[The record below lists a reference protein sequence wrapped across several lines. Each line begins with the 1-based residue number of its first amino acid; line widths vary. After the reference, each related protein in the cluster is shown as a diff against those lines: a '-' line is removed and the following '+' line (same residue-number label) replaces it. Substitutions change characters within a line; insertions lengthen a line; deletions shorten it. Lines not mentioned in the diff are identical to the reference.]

1 MPTDSPRLCR
11 RTARKPRSL
20 QLRDSRVSNP
30 SLGPWQSAAA
40 PVPHKSLI
48 APKFPQSSRCA
59 AKRSPTDRAARD
71 SLLTT
76 HGRLIIAIF
85 KKNQQDLK
93 KPAGF
98 FPPWSSVP
106 SMAPSQPKTRALT
119 LAQHPPRC
127 CVRSSTKETSR
138 GCPHDS
144 SSSSSPASL
153 FQPSFNPCTTRQE
166 VTNPNRESAQD
177 S

>member
-11 RTARKPRSL
+11 RTARKPWSL
-20 QLRDSRVSNP
+20 QLRDSRASNP
-30 SLGPWQSAAA
+30 SLGLWQLAAA

-48 APKFPQSSRCA
+48 APKFPLSSHCA
-59 AKRSPTDRAARD
+59 PEGSPIDRAARD

-76 HGRLIIAIF
+76 HGRLIIA
-85 KKNQQDLK
+85 KLK
-93 KPAGF
+93 KASRI
-98 FPPWSSVP
+98 FPSVEQRSLYGTVLTKDVGAHP
-106 SMAPSQPKTRALT
+106 RSAPSA
-119 LAQHPPRC
+119 PRC
-127 CVRSSTKETSR
+127 RIRSSTKETSQ
-138 GCPHDS
+138 GGPHDS